1 MILTFVTWFNVQSF
15 QHVEIQRLNL
25 MVIFVNAEKVF
36 IRLHLVAC
44 QNAFMTIISMCSS
57 HIVREGIVP

>member
-1 MILTFVTWFNVQSF
+1 MILTFVTWFDAQSF
-15 QHVEIQRLNL
+15 QHVEIQPLNL
-25 MVIFVNAEKVF
+25 MVIFVNVEKVF

-44 QNAFMTIISMCSS
+44 QNAFMTMIPMCSN